1 MYPGQFDANLKAY
14 GFDSE
19 LIVLDGT
26 AHAFILY
33 DYRSSDEEVLRVMQ
47 IIHQYLKKKLNTNS
61 EDT

>member
-1 MYPGQFDANLKAY
+1 M
-14 GFDSE
+14 
-19 LIVLDGT
+19 DGT